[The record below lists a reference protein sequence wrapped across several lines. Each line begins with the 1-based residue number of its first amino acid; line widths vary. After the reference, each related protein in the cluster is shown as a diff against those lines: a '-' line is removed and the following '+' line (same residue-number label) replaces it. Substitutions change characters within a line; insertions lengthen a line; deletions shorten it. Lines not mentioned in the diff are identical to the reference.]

1 MGKRKR
7 IAIVVPTLSSAGG
20 SVRIACWLAGCLA
33 KNNDVALISC
43 ESFDVPAFHVED
55 NICLLSFDLPEVRV
69 MQRRR
74 IAKIRF
80 EELDRKYNFDIVIA
94 EGTYEALYS
103 INFCRRKGVPLL
115 FCDHGALINQ
125 WHDRKMTVI
134 RALCAYFSTKTIV
147 LTEANACD
155 YERLL
160 HVPKSKIVRMPNPV
174 SPEFLG
180 AFNGYDPDAK
190 RIVWAGRL
198 SPEKGVEFLLDIAQK
213 ALLRFPDW
221 ALDVYGD
228 IDPSLDIDLPKE
240 LSERG
245 IDEQVSLCGR
255 ASDMKSA
262 YMGHSI
268 GVLTSL
274 REGFSLFLLE
284 GRACG
289 IPQISFDVNHGPR
302 ELIADGL
309 NGYLVPCFDCEEYAG
324 RLCKLMADRDLRKS
338 MSLAARSGL
347 EGYSPEFMSQKWK
360 QLIDSVAS

>member
-20 SVRIACWLAGCLA
+20 SVRIACWLAGRLA
-33 KNNDVALISC
+33 RDNDVALISC

-55 NICLLSFDLPEVRV
+55 DIRLLSFDLPEVRV
-69 MQRRR
+69 MKRRR
-74 IAKIRF
+74 IVQARF
-80 EELDRKYNFDIVIA
+80 DELDRECNFDIVIA

-103 INFCRRKGVPLL
+103 IGFCRRKGIPLL
-115 FCDHGALINQ
+115 FCDHGALVNQ

-134 RALCAYFSTKTIV
+134 RALCTYFSTKTVV

-160 HVPKSKIVRMPNPV
+160 HVSKSKIVCMPNPI
-174 SPEFLG
+174 SSEFLG

-198 SPEKGVEFLLDIAQK
+198 SPEKGVEFLLDIAQNVMP
-213 ALLRFPDW
+213 RFPDW
-221 ALDVYGD
+221 TLDIYGD
-228 IDPSLDIDLPKE
+228 IDPSLDIDLAKE
-240 LSERG
+240 LSEKG
-245 IDEQVSLCGR
+245 IDGQVLLCGR
-255 ASDMKSA
+255 ASDMRSA
-262 YMGHSI
+262 YIGHSI
-268 GVLTSL
+268 GILTSL

-302 ELIADGL
+302 ELIDDGF
-309 NGYLVPCFDCEEYAG
+309 NGYLIPCFDCEKYAD
-324 RLCKLMADRDLRKS
+324 RLCELMDDRDLRES
-338 MSLAARSGL
+338 MSFAARSGL
-347 EGYSPEFMSQKWK
+347 ERYSPEFMSQKWK
-360 QLIDSVAS
+360 EFIDSVVL